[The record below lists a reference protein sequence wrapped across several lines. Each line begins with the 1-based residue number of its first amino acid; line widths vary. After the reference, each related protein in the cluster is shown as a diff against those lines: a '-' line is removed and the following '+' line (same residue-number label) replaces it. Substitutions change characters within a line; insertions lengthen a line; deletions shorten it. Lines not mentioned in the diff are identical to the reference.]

1 MSYVNGY
8 CTQFLSFFTIYVIF
22 SILWVLFRIFLS
34 FSNKFFF
41 IFSALNQQ
49 PVPGGTGCWLF
60 NLYFEL
66 CGTCGGSFLIWTAK
80 GLGLFV
86 REELS
91 LELLQ
96 IGLRLFY
103 FFFLN
108 KKGAHSRAPLLYI
121 QGFK

>member
-1 MSYVNGY
+1 MLTGIAHNF
-8 CTQFLSFFTIYVIF
+8 CHFLPFTSFFQFCRYF
-22 SILWVLFRIFLS
+22 SEFFCLFLT
-34 FSNKFFF
+34 NFFF

-103 FFFLN
+103 FFF
-108 KKGAHSRAPLLYI
+108 
-121 QGFK
+121 F